1 MMNVARGKV
10 PATAKQ
16 LAAMDEVVDVYS
28 VAGDY
33 DLVAIIQSPEYE
45 RLAEI
50 VTEKLQGLEAIT
62 TTTTLMAFRNY
73 KFSMRAGGEH
83 SHDPCGIAQT
93 DGW

>member
-1 MMNVARGKV
+1 MIRALVMMNVARGKV
-10 PATAKQ
+10 PDTAKQ

-33 DLVAIIQSPEYE
+33 DLVAIIQSAEYE

-73 KFSMRAGGEH
+73 KFSL
-83 SHDPCGIAQT
+83 
-93 DGW
+93 

>member
-1 MMNVARGKV
+1 MIRALVMMNVARGKV

-28 VAGDY
+28 VTGGY
-33 DLVAIIQSPEYE
+33 DLVAIIQSAEYE

-62 TTTTLMAFRNY
+62 TTTTMMAFRNY
-73 KFSMRAGGEH
+73 KFSL
-83 SHDPCGIAQT
+83 
-93 DGW
+93 